1 MPLATGQGHLT
12 SWTATPH
19 ISSVTQLCFLKQ
31 PLDKCFRNEITK
43 KDSLLKETMVW
54 DAC

>member
-1 MPLATGQGHLT
+1 MALATGQGHLT

-31 PLDKCFRNEITK
+31 PLDIEFPLTLTTTQVGKLPKRI
-43 KDSLLKETMVW
+43 VY
-54 DAC
+54 